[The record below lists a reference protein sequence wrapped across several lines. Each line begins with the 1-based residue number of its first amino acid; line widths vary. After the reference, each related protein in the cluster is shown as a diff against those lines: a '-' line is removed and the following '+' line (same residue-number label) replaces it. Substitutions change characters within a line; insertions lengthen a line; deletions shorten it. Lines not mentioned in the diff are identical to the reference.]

1 MMILDNIVC
10 ILFDIFVIYITY
22 NYYVIIIGNRK
33 CKRLGNDTIV
43 TRSRESNTEPRII
56 QGKNKQSRYDI
67 MEFLIVF
74 LCRTFNWF

>member
-1 MMILDNIVC
+1 MILDNIVC

-33 CKRLGNDTIV
+33 RKRLGNDKIV

>member
-1 MMILDNIVC
+1 MILDNIVC
-10 ILFDIFVIYITY
+10 ILFYIFVIYITY

-33 CKRLGNDTIV
+33 RKRLGDDTIV

>member
-10 ILFDIFVIYITY
+10 ILFYIFVIYITY

-33 CKRLGNDTIV
+33 RKRLGNDTIV

>member
-1 MMILDNIVC
+1 MILDNIVC
-10 ILFDIFVIYITY
+10 ILFYIFVIYIIY

-33 CKRLGNDTIV
+33 RKRLGNDTIV

>member
-1 MMILDNIVC
+1 MILDNIVC
-10 ILFDIFVIYITY
+10 ILFYIFVIYITY

-33 CKRLGNDTIV
+33 RKRLGNDTIV